1 MKKYIILILFASA
14 ISPLGASG
22 EEGLTLEQA
31 VTIALQRNLEI
42 LLAQKDLVTATAK
55 RLQMEAISDPALV
68 FSTEG
73 IGLKKR
79 SDGSNEKEISL
90 GLEQDLEFPGKRA
103 LRGKIGMFGEERSA
117 LELERVRLL
126 IAARVKKAYYK
137 AVLAQRTIGALDHAA
152 SLLDQFIENL
162 LVKYQSG
169 AALYSDVLRA
179 RVEKARLE
187 NQIIEERKESGTARA
202 VLNLLMGR
210 RGDESMNLA
219 TDMTYVPMKEDLPG
233 LKEEARASRP
243 SLKISAL
250 KRRMFETGLGMARM
264 SRLPDFSLGLYFP
277 SLRAG
282 AWGFSVGLTVPLW
295 GKRQKGEIL
304 EAEAANDG
312 AIILAEQEER
322 RLMAGIESAYASVR
336 AAEEQVKV
344 FEQKLLKDM
353 EDELKLGLSYYQYGK
368 IEFFNLLDLYRTY
381 AAARLE
387 HLKSLYLYLV
397 SLADL
402 EVAGE
407 EYAD

>member
-1 MKKYIILILFASA
+1 MKKYIILILFATT

-22 EEGLTLEQA
+22 KEDLTLDQA
-31 VTIALQRNLEI
+31 TKIALEQNPEI
-42 LLAQKDLVTATAK
+42 LLAQKDMVTAAAK
-55 RLQMEAISDPALV
+55 RLQMEAISNPALV

-73 IGLKKR
+73 IGLNKR
-79 SDGSNEKEISL
+79 ADGSNEKEISL
-90 GLEQDLEFPGKRA
+90 GLEQDLGFPGKRA
-103 LRGKIGMFGEERSA
+103 LRAKIGMFGEERSV

-126 IAARVKKAYYK
+126 VSARVKKAYYK

-152 SLLDQFIENL
+152 SLLDQFTENL
-162 LVKYQSG
+162 VVKYQAG
-169 AALYSDVLRA
+169 TALYSDVLRA
-179 RVEKARLE
+179 RVEKAHLE
-187 NQIIEERKESGTARA
+187 NRIIEERKEGRAARA
-202 VLNLLMGR
+202 ELNLLMGR
-210 RGDESMNLA
+210 TGDESINLA
-219 TDMTYVPMKEDLPG
+219 TDMTYVPLTKDLAG
-233 LKEEARASRP
+233 LKEEARATRP

-250 KRRMFETGLGMARM
+250 NRRMFETGLEMARM

-282 AWGFSVGLTVPLW
+282 AWGFSVGLTLPIW

-304 EAEAANDG
+304 EAEAANDR
-312 AIILAEQEER
+312 AIVFSEQEER

-353 EDELKLGLSYYQYGK
+353 EDELRLGLSYYQYGK

>member
-1 MKKYIILILFASA
+1 
-14 ISPLGASG
+14 
-22 EEGLTLEQA
+22 
-31 VTIALQRNLEI
+31 
-42 LLAQKDLVTATAK
+42 
-55 RLQMEAISDPALV
+55 
-68 FSTEG
+68 
-73 IGLKKR
+73 
-79 SDGSNEKEISL
+79 
-90 GLEQDLEFPGKRA
+90 
-103 LRGKIGMFGEERSA
+103 
-117 LELERVRLL
+117 
-126 IAARVKKAYYK
+126 
-137 AVLAQRTIGALDHAA
+137 
-152 SLLDQFIENL
+152 
-162 LVKYQSG
+162 
-169 AALYSDVLRA
+169 
-179 RVEKARLE
+179 
-187 NQIIEERKESGTARA
+187 
-202 VLNLLMGR
+202 
-210 RGDESMNLA
+210 MNLA
-219 TDMTYVPMKEDLPG
+219 TDMTYVPLKEDLPG
-233 LKEEARASRP
+233 LKEGARASRP

-250 KRRMFETGLGMARM
+250 KRRMFETGLEMARM

-304 EAEAANDG
+304 EAETANDG
-312 AIILAEQEER
+312 AIVFAEQEER
-322 RLMAGIESAYASVR
+322 RVMAGIESAYASVR

-353 EDELKLGLSYYQYGK
+353 EDDLKLGLSYYQYGK